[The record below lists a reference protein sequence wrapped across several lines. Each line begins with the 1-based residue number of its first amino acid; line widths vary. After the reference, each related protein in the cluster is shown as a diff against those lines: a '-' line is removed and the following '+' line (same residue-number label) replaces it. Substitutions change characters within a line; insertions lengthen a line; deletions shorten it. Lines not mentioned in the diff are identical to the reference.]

1 MRMNTIAIDNRTY
14 REVEA
19 FAKLHNIDI
28 VEVVKTLL
36 QSFLQKFKVAKPQT
50 RTTKYELP
58 EHIEKLAG
66 CLAGVEDP
74 SDDRLNYLLEK
85 YK

>member
-36 QSFLQKFKVAKPQT
+36 QSFL
-50 RTTKYELP
+50 
-58 EHIEKLAG
+58 
-66 CLAGVEDP
+66 
-74 SDDRLNYLLEK
+74 
-85 YK
+85 

>member
-1 MRMNTIAIDNRTY
+1 MNTVAIDNRTY

-19 FAKLHNIDI
+19 FAKLHNLDI
-28 VEVVKTLL
+28 SEVVRTSL
-36 QSFLQKFKVAKPQT
+36 QSFLQKFKVAKPQAKAVN
-50 RTTKYELP
+50 KYELP

-66 CLAGVEDP
+66 CLIGVEDS
-74 SDDRLNYLLEK
+74 SDERLNYLLEK

>member
-1 MRMNTIAIDNRTY
+1 MNTIAIDNRTY

-19 FAKLHNIDI
+19 FAKLHNLDI
-28 VEVVKTLL
+28 AEVVRTSL
-36 QSFLQKFKVAKPQT
+36 QNFLQKFKVTKPQAKAA
-50 RTTKYELP
+50 KYELP

-66 CLAGVEDP
+66 CLAGVEDL

>member
-1 MRMNTIAIDNRTY
+1 MNTIAIDNRTY

-19 FAKLHNIDI
+19 FAKLHNLDI
-28 VEVVKTLL
+28 AEVVRTLL
-36 QSFLQKFKVAKPQT
+36 QNFLQKFKVAKPQAKAA
-50 RTTKYELP
+50 KYELP

>member
-1 MRMNTIAIDNRTY
+1 MRYSGTDSPILS
-14 REVEA
+14 
-19 FAKLHNIDI
+19 LHNIDI
-28 VEVVKTLL
+28 AEVVKTSL
-36 QSFLQKFKVAKPQT
+36 QNFLQKFKVAKPQAKAA
-50 RTTKYELP
+50 KYEQP